1 MVAQLENH
9 RSPME
14 ILNDLKQGLL
24 ESVMNYF
31 TKSQG
36 VLHQLGVNY
45 SNQQDP
51 NSSTMRSL
59 VIEMKTSKFITGL
72 NDDRLR
78 ARSIERGAASA
89 KTLEECFRIIKNVEN
104 SMIDERK

>member
-1 MVAQLENH
+1 M
-9 RSPME
+9 
-14 ILNDLKQGLL
+14 
-24 ESVMNYF
+24 
-31 TKSQG
+31 
-36 VLHQLGVNY
+36 
-45 SNQQDP
+45 
-51 NSSTMRSL
+51 
-59 VIEMKTSKFITGL
+59 IEMKTSKFITGL